1 MDEGLDIV
9 VFRTRMPKTHA
20 TNVTSATVSE
30 IQAAKALLAL
40 KTKSTE
46 RPKRKCAVYKPGKYC
61 EEEDV

>member
-1 MDEGLDIV
+1 
-9 VFRTRMPKTHA
+9 MPKTRA
-20 TNVTSATVSE
+20 TTVTSATVSE

-40 KTKSTE
+40 KKTKDE